1 MEVDDLE
8 AKWEQQY
15 EYNNNNDEE
24 EENGGGDGSNMEVVN
39 GDKVMNTASVVAA
52 PVHMELFY
60 NGSSQ
65 DYNGSAAVH
74 DSSSA
79 NNVGYAC

>member
-1 MEVDDLE
+1 
-8 AKWEQQY
+8 
-15 EYNNNNDEE
+15 
-24 EENGGGDGSNMEVVN
+24 MEVVN
-39 GDKVMNTASVVAA
+39 GDKVMNTASATA

>member
-1 MEVDDLE
+1 MEL
-8 AKWEQQY
+8 
-15 EYNNNNDEE
+15 
-24 EENGGGDGSNMEVVN
+24 VN
-39 GDKVMNTASVVAA
+39 GDKSMNTASVVAA

>member
-24 EENGGGDGSNMEVVN
+24 EENVGGDGSNMEVVN
-39 GDKVMNTASVVAA
+39 GDKVMNTVSVAA

>member
-15 EYNNNNDEE
+15 EYNNNDEE
-24 EENGGGDGSNMEVVN
+24 EENGGGDGSNMEAVN
-39 GDKVMNTASVVAA
+39 GDKVMNTASATA

>member
-24 EENGGGDGSNMEVVN
+24 EENGGGDGSNMELVN
-39 GDKVMNTASVVAA
+39 GDKVMNTASVAA

-74 DSSSA
+74 DSSTA

>member
-24 EENGGGDGSNMEVVN
+24 EENGGGDGSNMELVN
-39 GDKVMNTASVVAA
+39 GDKSMNTA
-52 PVHMELFY
+52 
-60 NGSSQ
+60 
-65 DYNGSAAVH
+65 
-74 DSSSA
+74 
-79 NNVGYAC
+79 

>member
-15 EYNNNNDEE
+15 EYNNNDEE
-24 EENGGGDGSNMEVVN
+24 EENVDRGDGSNMMEEVN
-39 GDKVMNTASVVAA
+39 GDKVMNTSATA

>member
-1 MEVDDLE
+1 
-8 AKWEQQY
+8 
-15 EYNNNNDEE
+15 
-24 EENGGGDGSNMEVVN
+24 MEVVN
-39 GDKVMNTASVVAA
+39 GDKVMNTASAA

-65 DYNGSAAVH
+65 DYNGPAAVH
-74 DSSSA
+74 DSSSV